1 MKKKLDTLYLSL
13 FALSDMAIQ
22 FKADSQYTKS
32 VIENILFF
40 AWSDGLINGH
50 QYDEMAKLSEKD
62 IKGFHNYMFEHIN
75 FD

>member
-13 FALSDMAIQ
+13 FAISDMAIQ
-22 FKADSQYTKS
+22 FKADSQYTQS

-50 QYDEMAKLSEKD
+50 QYDEMAKQLNED
-62 IKGFHNYMFEHIN
+62 LEGFHSLMFKLIK